1 MVLKNGQKNVVAELS
16 PVSESFKKKKKKV
29 KQFKSIKSQ
38 MCTMILTEKE
48 TDEPEQ
54 KTKQETC
61 PGKQSILESLGRN
74 EN

>member
-16 PVSESFKKKKKKV
+16 PVSESLKKKKKV

>member
-1 MVLKNGQKNVVAELS
+1 
-16 PVSESFKKKKKKV
+16 
-29 KQFKSIKSQ
+29 
-38 MCTMILTEKE
+38 MIFTEKE

-54 KTKQETC
+54 KNKQETC